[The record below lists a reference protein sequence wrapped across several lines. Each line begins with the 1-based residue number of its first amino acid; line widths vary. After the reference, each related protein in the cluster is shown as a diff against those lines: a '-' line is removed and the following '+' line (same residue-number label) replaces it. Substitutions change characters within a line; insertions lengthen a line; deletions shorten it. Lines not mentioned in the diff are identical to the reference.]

1 MKMSYSAEIDSP
13 ERFLLQAEAQIAMA
27 STAISKAL
35 HSIDPKGQPN
45 SIALNDVDA
54 QTLAATARRLI
65 VERRLR
71 DRLLNI
77 PALFGEPAWDILL
90 DLFVAYVDEKPVSTS
105 DACISSTAPA
115 TTGLRYLKALED
127 RQMIERVR
135 HQSDGRVVY
144 IRLTDS
150 AVAQMTYLLSRYANE
165 KPPQRI
171 LPPRS

>member
-1 MKMSYSAEIDSP
+1 MKMSYPVEIDSP

-27 STAISKAL
+27 SATISKAL
-35 HSIDPKGQPN
+35 RSIDPKGK
-45 SIALNDVDA
+45 SDFIALNHVDT

-127 RQMIERVR
+127 QQMIEWVR

-144 IRLTDS
+144 IRLTDP
-150 AVAQMTYLLSRYANE
+150 AVAQMTHLLSRYANE
-165 KPPQRI
+165 KPPHRM
-171 LPPRS
+171 LLPRS

>member
-1 MKMSYSAEIDSP
+1 MKMSYPADIDSP
-13 ERFLLQAEAQIAMA
+13 EHFLIQAEAQIAMA
-27 STAISKAL
+27 SATISKAL
-35 HSIDPKGQPN
+35 HSIDPKRS
-45 SIALNDVDA
+45 SISTSLTEVNT

-71 DRLLNI
+71 DRLLNV

-90 DLFVAYVDEKPVSTS
+90 DLFVAYVDGKHVSTS

-150 AVAQMTYLLSRYANE
+150 AVAQMTHLLSRYANE
-165 KPPQRI
+165 KPTQRM
-171 LPPRS
+171 LSSRG